1 MQQQGFDIHKLE
13 LEVKTRWLR
22 PKEILQILQN
32 HEWFTIAQKPAH
44 KPPSGSWFLYNRR
57 VLRFFRNDGYTWQKK
72 KNGKASNE
80 AHECLKVDNKKAL
93 SCYYARGDQNPTF
106 QRRIYWML
114 DPAYDHMVFVHYRDV
129 LEGSISISGRN
140 DSSTS
145 NQNGSASRAEVH
157 SSPGWTSELTVP
169 SPNSCSP
176 GSVEE
181 VSSRT
186 VTINNEANNASPSE
200 WIQEKAALRKLKMQ
214 LSLEDKDDYDANTE
228 DVPSNNGPI
237 FMHGVQNGEPENCTN
252 LNDIFN
258 VLEFSENHTK
268 EDGICSV
275 PSAIDV
281 LKSSGYYCR
290 RLPLQSFQ
298 HVMSCSMMFG
308 DVEVPVE
315 TVKKG
320 VIRCHTPRL
329 DAGKVKMYMIDVNG
343 KPCSEEREFE
353 FLEKPTMSVVD
364 GNGKSCY
371 EERDFVF
378 HQKPTKSSDELLLL
392 LNYVQ
397 LLFDGHGCELF
408 SKFNLQLPNLD
419 SGFQVN
425 QMDIGKEAIEPLD
438 HESSVN
444 RVMELLLYDKFKQWL
459 SSKVEQSS
467 SDGGHLLPKQ
477 YHSIIHTIAALGYEW
492 ALKPLL
498 SSGVPITTAMQMD
511 GLLYIGLHDLA
522 EAQLITHLDSLE
534 SKENANSKDGVSG
547 GGTLCAMDRI
557 WDKCTHVS
565 GGTNDQLAL
574 KDSLGGI
581 RNAVQAAAR
590 IQAAFRV
597 FSFRKKQEMAQNN
610 LETYTVSHGILE
622 KAALSIQKNFRCWK
636 KRREFLKMRKN
647 IIRIQARVRAH
658 QERNKYRELLR
669 SVGVLEKVML
679 RWYRKGV
686 GLRGFSSGVM
696 PIDEEVEED
705 VVKVFRKQTVE
716 TAINKAVSRVS
727 SIIDDPIARQ
737 QYRRMLEMYQQAKVD
752 NKKALSCYYARGDQN
767 PTFQR
772 RIYWM
777 LDSAYDHIVFVH
789 YRDVLEGS
797 ISISGRNDSS
807 TSNQNG
813 SASRAEVH
821 SSPGWTSKLTVP
833 CPNSCSP
840 GSVEEV
846 SSRTVTINNEAN
858 NASPSEWIQEKAALR
873 KLKMQ
878 LSLEDKDDYDANT
891 EDVPSNNGPIFMHG
905 VQNGEPENCTN
916 LNDIFNVLEFS
927 ENHTKEDGICSVPS
941 AIDVLKSSD
950 TWLEEDQLEAIL
962 HSGSMTVTESQ
973 WFRID
978 EVSPEWGFHSESTK
992 VIIVGDF
999 LCNSSNTSCSM
1010 MFGDVEVPVETV
1022 KKGVIRCH
1030 TPCLDV
1036 GKVKMYMIGV
1046 NGKPCSEEREFEFL
1060 EKPTMS
1066 VVDGNG
1072 KSCYEERDFVFHQKP
1087 TKSSDELLL
1096 LLNYVQLLFD
1106 GHGCELFSKF
1116 NLQLPNLDSVFQ
1128 VNQMDIG
1135 KEAIEPL
1142 DHESSVNRVMELL
1155 LNDKFKQWLSS
1166 KVEQSSSDGGHLLP
1180 KQYHSTIHKIAALGY
1195 EWALKPLLSSGVPI
1209 NYRDAN
1215 GWTALH
1221 WAARFGR
1228 EGMVV
1233 ALLAAGAAAGA
1244 LSHPT
1249 SEDPA
1254 ANTPAS
1260 IAYACGFSGLS
1271 AFLSEAQLITH
1282 LNSLESKEN
1291 VNSKDG
1297 VSGGEILCN
1306 MDRMWDKCTHVSGGT
1321 NDQLAL
1327 KDSLGGIRNAVQAA
1341 ARIQAAFRVFSFRKK
1356 QEMAQNNLETYTV
1369 SHGILEKAALSIQK
1383 NFRCWKKRRE
1393 FLKMRKNIIRIQ
1405 ARVRAHQERNK
1416 YRELLRSV
1424 GVLEKVMLRWYR
1436 KGVGLRGFSSGVMPI
1451 DEEVEED
1458 VVKVFRKQTVETA
1471 INKAVSRVSSIIDD
1485 PIARQQYRRMLEMYQ
1500 QAKHDREK

>member
-281 LKSSGYYCR
+281 LKSSDTWLEEDQLEAILHSG
-290 RLPLQSFQ
+290 
-298 HVMSCSMMFG
+298 SMTVIESQWFRIDEVSPEWGFHSESTKVIIVG
-308 DVEVPVE
+308 DFLCNPSN
-315 TVKKG
+315 T
-320 VIRCHTPRL
+320 
-329 DAGKVKMYMIDVNG
+329 
-343 KPCSEEREFE
+343 EEREFE

-498 SSGVPITTAMQMD
+498 SSGVPINYRDANGWTALHWAARFGREGMVVALLAAGAAAGALSHPTSED
-511 GLLYIGLHDLA
+511 PAANTPASIAYACGFSGLSAFLS

-737 QYRRMLEMYQQAKVD
+737 QYRRMLEMYQQAK
-752 NKKALSCYYARGDQN
+752 
-767 PTFQR
+767 
-772 RIYWM
+772 
-777 LDSAYDHIVFVH
+777 
-789 YRDVLEGS
+789 
-797 ISISGRNDSS
+797 
-807 TSNQNG
+807 
-813 SASRAEVH
+813 
-821 SSPGWTSKLTVP
+821 
-833 CPNSCSP
+833 
-840 GSVEEV
+840 
-846 SSRTVTINNEAN
+846 
-858 NASPSEWIQEKAALR
+858 
-873 KLKMQ
+873 
-878 LSLEDKDDYDANT
+878 
-891 EDVPSNNGPIFMHG
+891 
-905 VQNGEPENCTN
+905 
-916 LNDIFNVLEFS
+916 
-927 ENHTKEDGICSVPS
+927 
-941 AIDVLKSSD
+941 
-950 TWLEEDQLEAIL
+950 
-962 HSGSMTVTESQ
+962 
-973 WFRID
+973 
-978 EVSPEWGFHSESTK
+978 
-992 VIIVGDF
+992 
-999 LCNSSNTSCSM
+999 
-1010 MFGDVEVPVETV
+1010 
-1022 KKGVIRCH
+1022 
-1030 TPCLDV
+1030 
-1036 GKVKMYMIGV
+1036 
-1046 NGKPCSEEREFEFL
+1046 
-1060 EKPTMS
+1060 
-1066 VVDGNG
+1066 
-1072 KSCYEERDFVFHQKP
+1072 
-1087 TKSSDELLL
+1087 
-1096 LLNYVQLLFD
+1096 
-1106 GHGCELFSKF
+1106 
-1116 NLQLPNLDSVFQ
+1116 
-1128 VNQMDIG
+1128 
-1135 KEAIEPL
+1135 
-1142 DHESSVNRVMELL
+1142 
-1155 LNDKFKQWLSS
+1155 
-1166 KVEQSSSDGGHLLP
+1166 
-1180 KQYHSTIHKIAALGY
+1180 
-1195 EWALKPLLSSGVPI
+1195 
-1209 NYRDAN
+1209 
-1215 GWTALH
+1215 
-1221 WAARFGR
+1221 
-1228 EGMVV
+1228 
-1233 ALLAAGAAAGA
+1233 
-1244 LSHPT
+1244 
-1249 SEDPA
+1249 
-1254 ANTPAS
+1254 
-1260 IAYACGFSGLS
+1260 
-1271 AFLSEAQLITH
+1271 
-1282 LNSLESKEN
+1282 
-1291 VNSKDG
+1291 
-1297 VSGGEILCN
+1297 
-1306 MDRMWDKCTHVSGGT
+1306 
-1321 NDQLAL
+1321 
-1327 KDSLGGIRNAVQAA
+1327 
-1341 ARIQAAFRVFSFRKK
+1341 
-1356 QEMAQNNLETYTV
+1356 
-1369 SHGILEKAALSIQK
+1369 
-1383 NFRCWKKRRE
+1383 
-1393 FLKMRKNIIRIQ
+1393 
-1405 ARVRAHQERNK
+1405 
-1416 YRELLRSV
+1416 
-1424 GVLEKVMLRWYR
+1424 
-1436 KGVGLRGFSSGVMPI
+1436 
-1451 DEEVEED
+1451 
-1458 VVKVFRKQTVETA
+1458 
-1471 INKAVSRVSSIIDD
+1471 
-1485 PIARQQYRRMLEMYQ
+1485 
-1500 QAKHDREK
+1500 HDREK